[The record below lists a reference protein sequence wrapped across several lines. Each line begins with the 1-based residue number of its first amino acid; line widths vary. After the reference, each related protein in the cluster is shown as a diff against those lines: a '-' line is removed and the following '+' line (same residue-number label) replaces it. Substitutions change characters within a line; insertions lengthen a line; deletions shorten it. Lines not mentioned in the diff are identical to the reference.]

1 MRTAKPVSEYIRQFV
16 YTVKTYPRVLRFI
29 KQFKLWEGVDQY
41 GWFSK
46 LLLVV
51 AIVVGF
57 VVMGKMIS
65 AFSHTS
71 LSNPFAAMSA
81 LGSAYSELAQE
92 TVKHFG
98 SGLSFYV
105 QLILVQVLIFHF
117 TVRTL
122 QVLTGEKKL
131 ATFDEFVKSQI
142 RTVKVSFRALIWETI
157 TSAFVKLFF
166 NIFSS
171 ADFLEPL
178 VLLLVVSYFLG
189 YIVLDNYYEHFDMN
203 ISESAKFTH
212 HFAGVAIG
220 VGIIVKLLLSIPLI
234 GTIIVP
240 LFTGVLATLVMYELS
255 DLHLIGKKSTL
266 QTEEYV

>member
-1 MRTAKPVSEYIRQFV
+1 MRTAKPISEYIRQFV
-16 YTVKTYPRVLRFI
+16 QTARTYPRVIKFI
-29 KQFKLWEGVDQY
+29 KQYRLWEGVDQY

-46 LLLVV
+46 MLLIV
-51 AIVVGF
+51 AIIVGF
-57 VVMGKMIS
+57 IVMGKMLS
-65 AFSHTS
+65 VFSHAS
-71 LSNPFAAMSA
+71 LSDPFAAMSA
-81 LGSAYSELAQE
+81 VGSAYSELAQE
-92 TVKHFG
+92 TLKHFG
-98 SGLSFYV
+98 SGFSFYV

-117 TVRTL
+117 TARTL

-142 RTVKVSFRALIWETI
+142 RTVKVSFRAMIWETI

-171 ADFLEPL
+171 IDFIEPV
-178 VLLLVVSYFLG
+178 VLFLVVSYFLG
-189 YIVLDNYYEHFDMN
+189 YIVLDNYHEHFDMN

-220 VGIIVKLLLSIPLI
+220 VGVVVKLLLAIPLI
-234 GTIIVP
+234 GTIVVP

-255 DLHLIGKKSTL
+255 DLHLIGKKSAM